1 MAPHLWKHST
11 KMKKPPSMKMP
22 QCDSPEEKPI
32 STQLY
37 VTKKGHIA
45 QMNQCTN
52 YTTSSESYCVVGNL
66 KLHYV
71 ISIFLIHQCA
81 VVKLCQMNDDEINKI
96 LLKLTHW

>member
-45 QMNQCTN
+45 QMNQWCIQNNYMFVEKCQTSSNCDTN
-52 YTTSSESYCVVGNL
+52 YVTKNNGN
-66 KLHYV
+66 
-71 ISIFLIHQCA
+71 
-81 VVKLCQMNDDEINKI
+81 N
-96 LLKLTHW
+96 